1 MELKTVEMHGVAV
14 IEIHGKV
21 VGDVENCH
29 KLHGLFQSLLGEG
42 KRKFVVNLRD
52 VPWMNSLG
60 IGMFIGAYAS
70 VKKRGGE
77 LVLASPSERVRDV
90 LAVTQ
95 LFTLFEVFDTV
106 DIAVDRL
113 TGNARPPVGEPV
125 RKGTP
130 RDRPR
135 A

>member
-77 LVLASPSERVRDV
+77 LVLAGPSERVRDV

-95 LFTLFEVFDTV
+95 LFTLFDVFDTV
-106 DIAVDRL
+106 DSAVNQL
-113 TGNARPPVGEPV
+113 AGNARPPVAGLV
-125 RKGTP
+125 REALP
-130 RDRPR
+130 RDRPP